1 MRYAFS
7 PRLRASVGYAYAR
20 DRSGADNDAV
30 QFSVACEYDLSPK
43 LLLYA
48 SGAMLRNHGN
58 ATFTL
63 RGVNVTGLV
72 PAYPGAPVRGV
83 QLGMIE
89 RF

>member
-20 DRSGADNDAV
+20 DRSGGGNDAD
-30 QFSVACEYDLSPK
+30 QFSLACGYDVSPK
-43 LLLYA
+43 RTLYA
-48 SGAMLRNHGN
+48 SGAMLRNCGN

-63 RGVNVTGLV
+63 RGVNVTGFP

-83 QLGMIE
+83 QVGMID
-89 RF
+89 RL